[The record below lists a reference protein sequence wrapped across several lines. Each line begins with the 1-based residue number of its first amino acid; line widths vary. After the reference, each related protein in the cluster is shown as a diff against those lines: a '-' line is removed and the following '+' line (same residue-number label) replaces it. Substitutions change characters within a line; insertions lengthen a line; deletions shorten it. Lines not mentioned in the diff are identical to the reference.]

1 MCVLTVVVDDA
12 HEVDQVRARLGRAHA
27 RHHLL
32 ALRTVVEQEL
42 CERVVCIGLSRNT
55 HQVNN

>member
-12 HEVDQVRARLGRAHA
+12 HEVDQVRTSLGRAHA

-32 ALRTVVEQEL
+32 ALRTVVE
-42 CERVVCIGLSRNT
+42 
-55 HQVNN
+55 